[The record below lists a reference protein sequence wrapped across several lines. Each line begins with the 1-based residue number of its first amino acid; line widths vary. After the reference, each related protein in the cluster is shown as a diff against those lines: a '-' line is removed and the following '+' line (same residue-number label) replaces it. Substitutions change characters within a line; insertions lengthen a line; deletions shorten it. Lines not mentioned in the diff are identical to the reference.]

1 MMGGKF
7 WALQAGTSHDL
18 GDHFGR
24 VFDIRFL
31 DRDGERKW
39 AFNTSF
45 GLSHRA
51 VGATVMVHG
60 DDAGLKLP
68 PVVAPVQIIVIPI
81 WRTDGDLMAVKKAI
95 EQMTARLAPVARV
108 RVDWR
113 DNHTPGYK
121 FNEWELKGAP
131 IRLEVGPRDVAAD
144 QVTVVRRDT
153 RQKQPVPMS
162 SLAQVVE
169 ALLGEIQANLFG
181 TAKRML
187 TERTADVN
195 TYDELATRVA
205 TNAGWSLA
213 HWCGDA
219 VCEARVKAETKA
231 TIRCIPRDLPTAPG
245 KCIVCGATSKGRVIF
260 ARAY

>member
-1 MMGGKF
+1 M
-7 WALQAGTSHDL
+7 
-18 GDHFGR
+18 
-24 VFDIRFL
+24 FDIRFL

-68 PVVAPVQIIVIPI
+68 PVVAPVQVVVIPI
-81 WRTDGDLMAVKKAI
+81 WRTDGDLATVEEAVKRI
-95 EQMTARLAPVARV
+95 LERLTLVARV

-113 DNHTPGYK
+113 DDRTPGYK

-144 QVTVVRRDT
+144 QTTVVRRDT
-153 RQKQPVPMS
+153 REKQPVPMS
-162 SLAQVVE
+162 SLAQVIGT
-169 ALLGEIQANLFG
+169 LLGEIQANLFG
-181 TAKRML
+181 AAKRML
-187 TERTADVN
+187 TEHTADVD
-195 TYDELATRVA
+195 TYDELVQRVA
-205 TNAGWSLA
+205 ANAGWSLA

-219 VCEARVKAETKA
+219 VCEERVKVETKA
-231 TIRCIPRDLPTAPG
+231 TIRCIPRDLPPETG
-245 KCIVCGATSKGRVIF
+245 RCVICGGMSDRRVVF